1 MAINDIL
8 QGLPSFNKENFSQFT
23 VNDNIKSTNVG
34 STSYIQTEDCQENSK
49 VIVTDKTNILL
60 RYLRK
65 QLDSKKPNNKR
76 NCNDVSLGNPP
87 DAKIP
92 RVDDTTTPTTPTA
105 TTSSSQ
111 QVSTPQTSTNRN
123 EEEEEGEND

>member
-1 MAINDIL
+1 MTNI
-8 QGLPSFNKENFSQFT
+8 E
-23 VNDNIKSTNVG
+23 VNDYWKG
-34 STSYIQTEDCQENSK
+34 K
-49 VIVTDKTNILL
+49 VFHMGAWIEEMLGILL
-60 RYLRK
+60 RVQDHFKIGYRIFVHLAYFLLYTVFLSF
-65 QLDSKKPNNKR
+65 QKPNNKR

>member
-1 MAINDIL
+1 MDRGDARYSAESPGPFQNRIPYFCTSCIISIINTVFL
-8 QGLPSFNKENFSQFT
+8 SFQ
-23 VNDNIKSTNVG
+23 
-34 STSYIQTEDCQENSK
+34 
-49 VIVTDKTNILL
+49 
-60 RYLRK
+60 
-65 QLDSKKPNNKR
+65 KPNNKR